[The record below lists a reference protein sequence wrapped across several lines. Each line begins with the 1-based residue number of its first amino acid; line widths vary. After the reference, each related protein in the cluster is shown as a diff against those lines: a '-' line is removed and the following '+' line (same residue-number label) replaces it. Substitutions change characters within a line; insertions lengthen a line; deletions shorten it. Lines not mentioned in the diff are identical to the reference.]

1 MSDGIDRSE
10 LLELFREEAEEYLA
24 TLNDR
29 LPRLAEGDGGVVE
42 ELFRVA
48 HTLKGSAGLV
58 GLGEVQE
65 VAHSM
70 EDLLGRVRDAG
81 DDHCDL
87 LFTGLD
93 LIETL
98 LEEGAQA
105 AQGAVAGYLTAV
117 QGVLEGAASD
127 AHSTSPPPPSPSP
140 TSTPEQT
147 PAAVS
152 GGGAPP
158 ATGRYT
164 RVPVEELEQ
173 MQGLVAEVV
182 VGRHRM
188 EGALGDYRALW
199 RRLEGMEGRLAGVAE
214 GLSRLSRDPAA
225 ALGAELGEELTGLV
239 AALKRNLADFRG
251 HVGALARTTHGLQD
265 HVSRARLVEV
275 RGLFQRFHRLVR
287 EASRESGRRCRLELA
302 GETTRID
309 KVVVE
314 RLHDPLVHLV
324 RNALAHGIEPIE
336 ERRAAGKPPEGR
348 VLLGAETQG
357 DAVVIRVSDDGR
369 GLDPAKLRAAA
380 AAKGLLGEAE
390 AAALTDDEAAAL
402 IFRPGFSIREEAD
415 DLAGR
420 GVGMDAVRD
429 QVGALGGRVSIQW
442 EVGRGTTFILRV
454 PLSLA
459 ITRGILFTVGGVSLA
474 LPMAAVHGVSEVVAA
489 TLADGTMDLHGE
501 AIRYRYLGRCFGWPE
516 PAVDAQPVI
525 VVASGKER
533 LALGVDR
540 LHGQEEMVLR
550 PLSPFLSGYSWASA
564 ATVGPDGDVR
574 LLLDLPALFERP
586 PLPRQSGQGR
596 ESCQPG
602 GG

>member
-1 MSDGIDRSE
+1 MSDGIDRTE
-10 LLELFREEAEEYLA
+10 LLELFRGEAEEYIA

-29 LPRLAEGDGGVVE
+29 LPRLAEGDGAAVVE

-65 VAHSM
+65 VAHGM
-70 EDLLGRVRDAG
+70 EDLLGQVRDAG
-81 DDHCDL
+81 ADHGDL
-87 LFTGLD
+87 LFVGLD

-105 AQGAVAGYLTAV
+105 AEGAVAGYLTAV
-117 QGVLEGAASD
+117 QGVLEGAA
-127 AHSTSPPPPSPSP
+127 PKPSPIPASPLPTEP
-140 TSTPEQT
+140 TSTPDESP
-147 PAAVS
+147 PAA
-152 GGGAPP
+152 
-158 ATGRYT
+158 GRYT

-188 EGALGDYRALW
+188 EGALGDYRSLW

-214 GLSRLSRDPAA
+214 GLTRLSRDPAA
-225 ALGAELGEELTGLV
+225 APGAELGQELTGLV
-239 AALKRNLADFRG
+239 AALKRNLSDFRG

-287 EASRESGRRCRLELA
+287 EASRETGRRCCLELA

-336 ERRAAGKPPEGR
+336 ERRVAGKPPEGQI
-348 VLLGAETQG
+348 LLAAETQG

-369 GLDPAKLRAAA
+369 GLDPAKLRTAAV
-380 AAKGLLGEAE
+380 AKGLLGEAE
-390 AAALTDDEAAAL
+390 AAALTDDEAVAL
-402 IFRPGFSIREEAD
+402 IFRSGFSIREQAD

-442 EVGRGTTFILRV
+442 EVGHGTTFLLRV

-459 ITRGILFTVGGVSLA
+459 ITRGILFTVGDVSLA
-474 LPMAAVHGVSEVVAA
+474 LPIAAVRGVSEVVAA
-489 TLADGTMDLHGE
+489 TLVDGTLNLHGE
-501 AIRYRYLGRCFGWPE
+501 AIPYRHLGRCFGWPE

-525 VVASGKER
+525 VVASGKEHI
-533 LALGVDR
+533 ALGVDR
-540 LHGQEEMVLR
+540 LRGQEEMVLK
-550 PLSPFLSGYSWASA
+550 PLSPFLSGYPWASA

-574 LLLDLPALFERP
+574 LLLDLPALFER
-586 PLPRQSGQGR
+586 LAR
-596 ESCQPG
+596 
-602 GG
+602 

>member
-1 MSDGIDRSE
+1 MSDGIDRNE
-10 LLELFREEAEEYLA
+10 LLELFRGEAEGYLA

-65 VAHSM
+65 VAHGM

-81 DDHCDL
+81 ADHGDL
-87 LFTGLD
+87 LFAGLD

-105 AQGAVAGYLTAV
+105 ADGAVAGYLTAV
-117 QGVLEGAASD
+117 QGILEGAPAD
-127 AHSTSPPPPSPSP
+127 ALSAPTPTPSPSP
-140 TSTPEQT
+140 AATRDESP
-147 PAAVS
+147 PALS

-164 RVPVEELEQ
+164 RVSVEALEQ

-199 RRLEGMEGRLAGVAE
+199 RRLEGIEGRLAGVAE

-225 ALGAELGEELTGLV
+225 AHGAELGQELTGLV
-239 AALKRNLADFRG
+239 AALKRNLSDFRG

-287 EASRESGRRCRLELA
+287 EASRGSGRRCRLEFS

-324 RNALAHGIEPIE
+324 RNALAHGIEPVE
-336 ERRAAGKPPEGR
+336 ERRAAGKPEEGR
-348 VLLGAETQG
+348 VLLGAETHG

-369 GLDPAKLRAAA
+369 GLDPAKLRKAAVV
-380 AAKGLLGEAE
+380 KGLLSEEE
-390 AAALTDDEAAAL
+390 AARLTNDEAVAL
-402 IFRPGFSIREEAD
+402 IFRPGFSIREQAD

-442 EVGRGTTFILRV
+442 EVAHGTTFLLRV

-459 ITRGILFTVGGVSLA
+459 ITRGILFTVGGVLLA

-489 TLADGTMDLHGE
+489 ALADHTLNLHGE
-501 AIRYRYLGRCFGWPE
+501 TVRYRYLGSCFGWPE

-533 LALGVDR
+533 LALGVDHLR
-540 LHGQEEMVLR
+540 GQEEMVLR
-550 PLSPFLSGYSWASA
+550 PLSPFLSGYPWASA
-564 ATVGPDGDVR
+564 ATVGADGDVR
-574 LLLDLPALFERP
+574 LLLDLPALVEKLAR
-586 PLPRQSGQGR
+586 
-596 ESCQPG
+596 
-602 GG
+602 

>member
-10 LLELFREEAEEYLA
+10 LLELFRGEAEEYLA

-65 VAHSM
+65 VAHGM
-70 EDLLGRVRDAG
+70 EGLLGQVRDAG
-81 DDHCDL
+81 ADHGDL
-87 LFTGLD
+87 LFAGLD

-98 LEEGAQA
+98 LEAGAQA
-105 AQGAVAGYLTAV
+105 AEGAVAGYLTAV
-117 QGVLEGAASD
+117 QGILEGAPADPLSAPTPTPAPLPAATRD
-127 AHSTSPPPPSPSP
+127 ESPPAPF
-140 TSTPEQT
+140 
-147 PAAVS
+147 

-158 ATGRYT
+158 AAGRYT
-164 RVPVEELEQ
+164 RVPVEALEQ

-199 RRLEGMEGRLAGVAE
+199 RRLEGIEGRLAGVAE
-214 GLSRLSRDPAA
+214 GLSLLSRDPAA
-225 ALGAELGEELTGLV
+225 AHGAELGQELTGLV
-239 AALKRNLADFRG
+239 ASLKRNLSDFRG
-251 HVGALARTTHGLQD
+251 HVGALARTTHSLHD

-287 EASRESGRRCRLELA
+287 EASRESGRRCRLEFS

-324 RNALAHGIEPIE
+324 RNALAHGIEPVE
-336 ERRAAGKPPEGR
+336 ERRAAGKPEEGR
-348 VLLGAETQG
+348 VLLGAETHG
-357 DAVVIRVSDDGR
+357 DAVVIRVEDDGR
-369 GLDPAKLRAAA
+369 GLDPAKLRKAAVV
-380 AAKGLLGEAE
+380 KGLLSEAE
-390 AAALTDDEAAAL
+390 AARLTDDEAVAL
-402 IFRPGFSIREEAD
+402 IFRPGFSIREQAD

-442 EVGRGTTFILRV
+442 EVAHGTTFLLRV

-489 TLADGTMDLHGE
+489 TLADHTLNLHGE
-501 AIRYRYLGRCFGWPE
+501 TVRYRYLGSCFGWPE

-540 LHGQEEMVLR
+540 LRGQEEMVLR
-550 PLSPFLSGYSWASA
+550 PLSPFLSGYPWASA
-564 ATVGPDGDVR
+564 ATVGADGDVR
-574 LLLDLPALFERP
+574 LLLDLPALVEKLAR
-586 PLPRQSGQGR
+586 
-596 ESCQPG
+596 
-602 GG
+602 